1 MILNTLSLGHI
12 KMNFCAIA
20 RAEIIY
26 SRYFINVVIVFNS
39 CSDLS

>member
-1 MILNTLSLGHI
+1 
-12 KMNFCAIA
+12 MNFCAIA

-39 CSDLS
+39 CSDLSWQISIKIADL